1 MNDFYD
7 DLARGKRG
15 EKLVYD
21 ALTARGSIITD
32 LRDDR
37 EARFNDIDFLLE
49 KDGKTTTLEVKTDFR
64 SEETGNLFIEYE
76 NSNNKSHKYK
86 GWYCYCKAQYL
97 CFVQETA
104 RKAYI
109 VLFDELKQTLKKNT
123 FRTANSKNAVGFL
136 FPLTR
141 LAQLETYRIIDL

>member
-1 MNDFYD
+1 MNTFYE
-7 DLARGKRG
+7 DLERGKRG

-21 ALTARGSIITD
+21 ALTARGNKVTD
-32 LRDDR
+32 LRDD
-37 EARFNDIDFLLE
+37 EAARWNDIDFALE
-49 KDGKTTTLEVKTDFR
+49 KDGKKTTLEVKTDFR

-76 NSNNKSHKYK
+76 NSNNQKHKYK
-86 GWYCYCKAQYL
+86 GWYCYCKAEYL

-109 VLFDELKQTLKKNT
+109 VLFDELKQTIKKNS

-136 FPLTR
+136 FPLAR
-141 LAQLETYRIIDL
+141 LAELETYRIIDL

>member
-1 MNDFYD
+1 MNTFYD
-7 DLARGKRG
+7 DLERGKRG

-21 ALTARGSIITD
+21 ALTARGSIVTD
-32 LRDDR
+32 LRDDE

-49 KDGKTTTLEVKTDFR
+49 KDGQTTTLEVKTDFR

-76 NSNNKSHKYK
+76 NSNNKRHKYK

-141 LAQLETYRIIDL
+141 LAQLETFRIIDL

>member
-32 LRDDR
+32 LRDDM
-37 EARFNDIDFLLE
+37 EARWNDIDFLLE
-49 KDGKTTTLEVKTDFR
+49 KDGKQTTLEVKTDYA
-64 SEETGNLFIEYE
+64 SERTGNFFIEYE
-76 NSNNKSHKYK
+76 NRNNKKHNYF
-86 GWYCYCKAQYL
+86 GWYRYCKAEYL
-97 CFVQETA
+97 CFVQEGA

-109 VLFDELKQTLKKNT
+109 VLLDELKQTIKKDP
-123 FRTANSKNAVGFL
+123 FRVANGKDAVGFL
-136 FPLTR
+136 FPVSR
-141 LAQLETYRIIDL
+141 LLELDTTICLEL